1 MLYRLSIN
9 IHDVQTDATVD
20 QLVGGI
26 IDGLKQPGDPTK
38 PMVEQGQELFP
49 VALGIFGSGFALV
62 KVNNVI
68 MSYQVNV
75 NSNNMKF
82 SCISI

>member
-26 IDGLKQPGDPTK
+26 IDGLKQPGNHIK

-49 VALGIFGSGFALV
+49 VALGIFGSAYGLM
-62 KVNNVI
+62 KVSNVI

-75 NSNNMKF
+75 NSSNM
-82 SCISI
+82 